1 MILLMA
7 MLDMLGIASIMPF
20 IAVLSNPQLIETNII
35 LSQMF
40 EYAVKFGVQN
50 NQEFLL
56 ALGILVFI
64 FSNITYISSFNS
76 LRTSTFS
83 CNARIWFR

>member
-40 EYAVKFGVQN
+40 EYAGNFWCKIIRN
-50 NQEFLL
+50 FLL
-56 ALGILVFI
+56 ALEF
-64 FSNITYISSFNS
+64 
-76 LRTSTFS
+76 
-83 CNARIWFR
+83 